1 MRFTKHYANW
11 FKKILP
17 SPFSIAILITVVV
30 FIMAILSSEK
40 PIIDLLINWQQGL
53 WNSSLLAFAF
63 QMMLMLVLG
72 HTLALTSFFDSI
84 INQIILRLKIGAKA
98 AFVVTFYTIVVAL
111 FNWGL
116 GLIFGAI
123 IARKVGENFSNRKLK
138 LNYPLIGA
146 SGYIGLMVWHG
157 GISGSALTK
166 VAESNHIIEI
176 TNNPVMPEFIS
187 FKDTVFSSMNCMAI
201 LLLIIIVPAISY
213 LIGKLT
219 TKEIPQ
225 INTLKHAPEKL
236 VKTSGAERIDQSKW
250 VSRIIGIL
258 LTAIAIYIAIV
269 SKNNLGFINPN
280 YINFSL
286 LGLNLFL
293 YKNIR
298 SFLSGVDR
306 AISGSA
312 GILIQFPL
320 YFGILA
326 LMQNGGLI
334 EIISDFFIQ
343 VYTKETLQIYTFF
356 SAGLVN
362 IFVPSGGGQWALQG
376 QIILEAALALNIPLS
391 KIILALAYG
400 DQITNM
406 LQPFW
411 ALPLLSITGLK
422 AREILPYTL
431 ILMLAGMVIFLIVL
445 MLF

>member
-1 MRFTKHYANW
+1 
-11 FKKILP
+11 
-17 SPFSIAILITVVV
+17 
-30 FIMAILSSEK
+30 
-40 PIIDLLINWQQGL
+40 
-53 WNSSLLAFAF
+53 
-63 QMMLMLVLG
+63 
-72 HTLALTSFFDSI
+72 
-84 INQIILRLKIGAKA
+84 
-98 AFVVTFYTIVVAL
+98 
-111 FNWGL
+111 
-116 GLIFGAI
+116 
-123 IARKVGENFSNRKLK
+123 
-138 LNYPLIGA
+138 
-146 SGYIGLMVWHG
+146 MVWHG

-166 VAESNHIIEI
+166 VAESNHIREI

-225 INTLKHAPEKL
+225 ITTLKHAPEKL

-286 LGLNLFL
+286 LGLNLLL

-298 SFLSGVDR
+298 SFLSGVDK

-334 EIISDFFIQ
+334 EIIL
-343 VYTKETLQIYTFF
+343 KLQSLIMLYWLSNF
-356 SAGLVN
+356 
-362 IFVPSGGGQWALQG
+362 PS
-376 QIILEAALALNIPLS
+376 S
-391 KIILALAYG
+391 
-400 DQITNM
+400 
-406 LQPFW
+406 
-411 ALPLLSITGLK
+411 
-422 AREILPYTL
+422 
-431 ILMLAGMVIFLIVL
+431 
-445 MLF
+445 

>member
-1 MRFTKHYANW
+1 
-11 FKKILP
+11 
-17 SPFSIAILITVVV
+17 
-30 FIMAILSSEK
+30 
-40 PIIDLLINWQQGL
+40 
-53 WNSSLLAFAF
+53 
-63 QMMLMLVLG
+63 
-72 HTLALTSFFDSI
+72 
-84 INQIILRLKIGAKA
+84 
-98 AFVVTFYTIVVAL
+98 
-111 FNWGL
+111 
-116 GLIFGAI
+116 
-123 IARKVGENFSNRKLK
+123 
-138 LNYPLIGA
+138 
-146 SGYIGLMVWHG
+146 MVWHG
-157 GISGSALTK
+157 GISCSALTK
-166 VAESNHIIEI
+166 VAESNHIREI

-225 INTLKHAPEKL
+225 ITTLKHAPEKL

-286 LGLNLFL
+286 LGLNLLL

-298 SFLSGVDR
+298 SFLSGVDK

-343 VYTKETLQIYTFF
+343 VSTKETLPIYTFF

-376 QIILEAALALNIPLS
+376 PIILEAALALNIPLS

-431 ILMLAGMVIFLIVL
+431 MLMLAGMVIFLIVL

>member
-1 MRFTKHYANW
+1 
-11 FKKILP
+11 
-17 SPFSIAILITVVV
+17 
-30 FIMAILSSEK
+30 
-40 PIIDLLINWQQGL
+40 
-53 WNSSLLAFAF
+53 
-63 QMMLMLVLG
+63 
-72 HTLALTSFFDSI
+72 
-84 INQIILRLKIGAKA
+84 
-98 AFVVTFYTIVVAL
+98 
-111 FNWGL
+111 
-116 GLIFGAI
+116 
-123 IARKVGENFSNRKLK
+123 
-138 LNYPLIGA
+138 
-146 SGYIGLMVWHG
+146 MVWHG

-166 VAESNHIIEI
+166 VAESNHIREI

-225 INTLKHAPEKL
+225 ITTLKHAPEKL

-286 LGLNLFL
+286 LGLNLLL

-298 SFLSGVDR
+298 SFLSGVDK

-343 VYTKETLQIYTFF
+343 VSTKETLPIYTFF

-376 QIILEAALALNIPLS
+376 PIILEAALALNIPLS

-431 ILMLAGMVIFLIVL
+431 MLMLAGMVIFLIVL

>member
-1 MRFTKHYANW
+1 MRFIKHYANW

-84 INQIILRLKIGAKA
+84 INQIILRLKTGAQT
-98 AFVVTFYTIVVAL
+98 AFVVTFSTIVVAL
-111 FNWGL
+111 LNWGL

-138 LNYPLIGA
+138 LNYQLIGA

-166 VAESNHIIEI
+166 VAESNHIREI

-225 INTLKHAPEKL
+225 ITTLKHAPEKL

-286 LGLNLFL
+286 LGLNLLL

-298 SFLSGVDR
+298 SFLSGVDK

-343 VYTKETLQIYTFF
+343 VSTKETLPIYTFF

-376 QIILEAALALNIPLS
+376 PIILEAALALNIPLS

-431 ILMLAGMVIFLIVL
+431 MLMLAGMVIFLIVL